1 MSKSSNASKKPFLHK
16 SVLKPESS
24 KSSMEE
30 DREYVRRTLQGDE
43 KAFEMILNK
52 HQQPLLN
59 YIGRMVGNREL
70 ALDFTQ
76 EVFIKTYSSLST
88 YQPQFKFRTWL
99 FKIASNYIIDFWRK
113 KRIDAF
119 SIDQTGRGDDNRPP
133 FVIPSDEPSVCT
145 RFEMTELREKIEKAL
160 EKLPPHLRE
169 LFIWRHIN
177 EFSYEEIAE
186 IKGLPVGTVKNRVFH
201 SKEIIRKLLE
211 GKK

>member
-1 MSKSSNASKKPFLHK
+1 MD
-16 SVLKPESS
+16 
-24 KSSMEE
+24 E
-30 DREYVRRTLQGDE
+30 DRELVKQTLQGDR

-113 KRIDAF
+113 KKIDAF
-119 SIDQTGRGDDNRPP
+119 SIDQIGKGDDDRPP
-133 FVIPSDEPSVCT
+133 FEIPSDEPSICS
-145 RFEMTELREKIEKAL
+145 RFELSELREKIGKIL
-160 EKLPPHLRE
+160 DKLPPHLRE
-169 LFIWRHIN
+169 LFIWRHVN

-186 IKGLPVGTVKNRVFH
+186 IKGLPVGTVKNRVFQ
-201 SKEIIRKLLE
+201 SKEFIRQLLE
-211 GKK
+211 KQK

>member
-1 MSKSSNASKKPFLHK
+1 MD
-16 SVLKPESS
+16 
-24 KSSMEE
+24 E
-30 DREYVRRTLQGDE
+30 DRELVNQTLQGDR

-113 KRIDAF
+113 KKIDAF
-119 SIDQTGRGDDNRPP
+119 SIDQIGKGDDDRPP
-133 FVIPSDEPSVCT
+133 FEIPSDEPSICA
-145 RFEMTELREKIEKAL
+145 RFELAELREKIENAL
-160 EKLPPHLRE
+160 DKLPPHLRE
-169 LFIWRHIN
+169 LFIWRHVN

-186 IKGLPVGTVKNRVFH
+186 IKGLPVGTVKNRVFQ
-201 SKEIIRKLLE
+201 SKEFIRQLLE
-211 GKK
+211 KQK